1 MGSQTVMLDRK
12 KLEALFAELD
22 VELDRIDASAEVYVA
37 GGARMAFGLSDGRV
51 TSDVDAAFRKTE
63 GPVGQALA
71 AVAERNGLAPDWIN
85 SAMVGSAPTSA
96 DTGESTL
103 YEGRRLRIVGASP
116 KRLLAMKVMALRDKD
131 HNDIRALMKIT
142 GVGSVEQIETLV
154 KEEYAYDQPGAGAL
168 AQLRLPE
175 FAKWLQLE
183 DQPGSASTRVETILQ
198 TRTDKART
206 EQEEI
211 GEPPPN
217 PATPPSPAQGASAE
231 RDRQIAERD
240 PRQR

>member
-103 YEGRRLRIVGASP
+103 YEGRRLHPRTRQRRHRHRQRKAQ
-116 KRLLAMKVMALRDKD
+116 AL
-131 HNDIRALMKIT
+131 
-142 GVGSVEQIETLV
+142 SET
-154 KEEYAYDQPGAGAL
+154 A
-168 AQLRLPE
+168 RLPN
-175 FAKWLQLE
+175 
-183 DQPGSASTRVETILQ
+183 GT
-198 TRTDKART
+198 
-206 EQEEI
+206 
-211 GEPPPN
+211 
-217 PATPPSPAQGASAE
+217 
-231 RDRQIAERD
+231 

>member
-1 MGSQTVMLDRK
+1 MLDRE

-22 VELDRIDASAEVYVA
+22 VELERIDASAEVYVA

-51 TSDVDAAFRKTE
+51 TSDIDAAFRKTE

-96 DTGESTL
+96 DAGETTL

-142 GVGSVEQIETLV
+142 GVWSVEQIETLV

-183 DQPGSASTRVETILQ
+183 DQTGAASTRVETILQ

-217 PATPPSPAQGASAE
+217 PETPPSPAQGASAE